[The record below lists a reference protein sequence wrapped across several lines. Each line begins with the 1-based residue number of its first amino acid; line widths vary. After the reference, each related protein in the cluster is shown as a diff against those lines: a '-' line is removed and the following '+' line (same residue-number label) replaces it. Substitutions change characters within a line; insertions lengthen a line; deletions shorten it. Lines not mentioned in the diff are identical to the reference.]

1 MTCWAIIPTKTPGD
15 GKNRLSPVLD
25 EMARSNLVR
34 TMLAHVVSAVEAA
47 RNVDR
52 LCLVG
57 ASRHGLPETLP
68 LLNDPGQGLN
78 AAVASALEA
87 AAAGGATRVL
97 FIHGD
102 LPRITSQD
110 VELLAAAAPGSV
122 AIAPDRHGIGTNAL
136 SLPLPEA
143 KGFTFAFGTDSFA
156 RHRMEAERLGLTIE
170 TIHSHGLA
178 QDIDEPADLPDAAG
192 LLKQPR

>member
-25 EMARSNLVR
+25 EIARSDLVR
-34 TMLAHVVSAVEAA
+34 AMLAHVVSAIEAA
-47 RNVDR
+47 RNVDT

-68 LLNDPGQGLN
+68 LLDDPGQGLN
-78 AAVASALEA
+78 PAIASAFNEA
-87 AAAGGATRVL
+87 LAGGATRVL
-97 FIHGD
+97 IVHGD
-102 LPRITSQD
+102 LPRISTQD
-110 VELLAAAAPGSV
+110 VELLAAAAPGSL
-122 AIAPDRHGIGTNAL
+122 AIAPDRHGRGTNAL

-143 KGFTFAFGTDSFA
+143 RDFTFAFGTDSFA
-156 RHRMEAERLGLTIE
+156 RHRAEAERLGLTIE

-178 QDIDEPADLPDAAG
+178 HDIDEPADLPDADG

>member
-15 GKNRLSPVLD
+15 GKNRLSSVLD
-25 EMARSNLVR
+25 GMARRKLVGV
-34 TMLAHVVSAVEAA
+34 MLTHVVSAVEAA

-52 LCLVG
+52 TCLVG
-57 ASRHGLPETLP
+57 PSRHGLPETLP

-78 AAVASALEA
+78 AAVASAFDE

-97 FIHGD
+97 IIHGD
-102 LPRITSQD
+102 LPQLSTQD
-110 VELLAAAAPGSV
+110 VELLAAAAPGSL

-136 SLPLPEA
+136 SLPLPGA

-156 RHRMEAERLGLTIE
+156 RHRAEAQRLGLATE
-170 TIHSHGLA
+170 TIHSQGLA
-178 QDIDEPADLPDAAG
+178 HDVDEPADLPDAEG